1 MVVKQIG
8 FQSHIIEF
16 YTLWK
21 QKDTFSTAQGAGLGA
36 DIVYGGEDEDGSIVP
51 AVKSNSVDWAEW
63 E

>member
-1 MVVKQIG
+1 MVIQNVCTA
-8 FQSHIIEF
+8 
-16 YTLWK
+16 YLLTA
-21 QKDTFSTAQGAGLGA
+21 STAQGAGLGA